1 MGGRSLLLY
10 AKAMVNV
17 YTVHI
22 RMSRVEVRIQ
32 EKGGVGLA
40 RIFGCGSLFTRV
52 LFWAYALRLYAS
64 G

>member
-32 EKGGVGLA
+32 EKGGVGSQGLKPT
-40 RIFGCGSLFTRV
+40 IYVIC
-52 LFWAYALRLYAS
+52 S
-64 G
+64 GPSKAGP